1 MTIFQFDPPIFQEYS
16 RNSSMRLLLRQPL
29 TAHRIAKT
37 AKNRQKS
44 SQISRERKAQPCS
57 RAFQAEWAL
66 SLMTPSPIS
75 KLMSKLFHQ
84 HLEYVKNMYVLAAT
98 RMSEPRLSKLS
109 KLSSL
114 LSILSGP
121 VELLSNLP
129 VEPPVEACRLLSTC
143 RLLSSVTRRCSPVDA
158 VDRLSIGCRS
168 VSTLSK
174 LSKLSI
180 VSNLSILS
188 FVSMLCW

>member
-1 MTIFQFDPPIFQEYS
+1 MILNLHTVSGLTVPDSTLSKIWDKTKWPSQLGPYILFQLDRAYIPVTIFQFDPPIFQEYS

-98 RMSEPRLSKLS
+98 RM
-109 KLSSL
+109 
-114 LSILSGP
+114 
-121 VELLSNLP
+121 
-129 VEPPVEACRLLSTC
+129 
-143 RLLSSVTRRCSPVDA
+143 
-158 VDRLSIGCRS
+158 
-168 VSTLSK
+168 
-174 LSKLSI
+174 
-180 VSNLSILS
+180 
-188 FVSMLCW
+188 

>member
-1 MTIFQFDPPIFQEYS
+1 
-16 RNSSMRLLLRQPL
+16 MRGRRAARQPRTQAVGQARGGAAFRHGL
-29 TAHRIAKT
+29 RLKDATHGPRSTLLVLLSSLGEFCTSGI
-37 AKNRQKS
+37 NRTLGPGEFCTS
-44 SQISRERKAQPCS
+44 VINRS
-57 RAFQAEWAL
+57 
-66 SLMTPSPIS
+66 
-75 KLMSKLFHQ
+75 
-84 HLEYVKNMYVLAAT
+84 
-98 RMSEPRLSKLS
+98 SEPRLSKLS